1 MRTPILASRLRRPAG
16 LWLVAAAAAALCL
29 PATPAAAEIF
39 HVELAD
45 GHVFDTRYQ
54 PEEASWD
61 SNLVLLL
68 TDTGN
73 WIAVPKAD
81 VAGITTETETKGFGQ
96 VVNTT
101 TVVLGW
107 AANDAPLPEDEAR
120 FAAVER
126 LQQMFEQ
133 QRQGQDYTVEQFVEP
148 SEAGRGGL
156 PAYGATPP
164 DFTYFGDLGALGG
177 AVAAP
182 APAPA
187 PATAPGGVGE
197 ISPE

>member
-16 LWLVAAAAAALCL
+16 LWLVAAAADALCL

-61 SNLVLLL
+61 SNLMLLL

-133 QRQGQDYTVEQFVEP
+133 QRCARIEHAARKHTGIADPRARASIQ
-148 SEAGRGGL
+148 R
-156 PAYGATPP
+156 
-164 DFTYFGDLGALGG
+164 DFIHL
-177 AVAAP
+177 AP
-182 APAPA
+182 RI
-187 PATAPGGVGE
+187 E
-197 ISPE
+197 